1 MNITGGESL
10 SLFEAQ
16 EAADIVQDAADE
28 DVNMIFGTVIN
39 PELQDEIVVT
49 VIATG
54 FEDKPSSQGRKAT
67 STGFGSSV
75 NSSSSNQSR
84 YSKED
89 SFATNTSTS
98 SQSSEGVSERS
109 HSTKDDDI
117 LALLEIEKK
126 DVLEEQDA
134 NYIR

>member
-1 MNITGGESL
+1 M

-54 FEDKPSSQGRKAT
+54 FDDKPTSHGRKSG
-67 STGFGSSV
+67 STGF
-75 NSSSSNQSR
+75 
-84 YSKED
+84 
-89 SFATNTSTS
+89 
-98 SQSSEGVSERS
+98 SEQ
-109 HSTKDDDI
+109 
-117 LALLEIEKK
+117 A
-126 DVLEEQDA
+126 
-134 NYIR
+134 

>member
-1 MNITGGESL
+1 MNMLMTSL

-54 FEDKPSSQGRKAT
+54 FDDKPTSHGRKSG
-67 STGFGSSV
+67 STESETSV
-75 NSSSSNQSR
+75 NTPCN
-84 YSKED
+84 
-89 SFATNTSTS
+89 ATC
-98 SQSSEGVSERS
+98 
-109 HSTKDDDI
+109 
-117 LALLEIEKK
+117 KK
-126 DVLEEQDA
+126 
-134 NYIR
+134 

>member
-54 FEDKPSSQGRKAT
+54 FEDKANHLK
-67 STGFGSSV
+67 V
-75 NSSSSNQSR
+75 
-84 YSKED
+84 
-89 SFATNTSTS
+89 
-98 SQSSEGVSERS
+98 VSYKYWFRFRVLIVVLL
-109 HSTKDDDI
+109 TKVM
-117 LALLEIEKK
+117 LL
-126 DVLEEQDA
+126 
-134 NYIR
+134 